1 MPNLIIPTFE
11 SSLLD
16 ESCRLLVFAQK
27 EYARKLGVPW
37 GISESAFNLK
47 DFYGN
52 YQYKTFGI
60 PWLGLKRGL
69 ENEVVISPYSVAISY
84 KYDPNG
90 IISNFN
96 KLQDEG
102 ARGKYGFYESI
113 DYIQNKKIVKTY
125 MAHHQAMLFVAIN
138 NLLNNEI
145 MQDRFMENP
154 EMKATEI
161 LLQEKMPQNVV
172 IDTGKTEVK
181 KIKYHDYEENAIW
194 NEGSNVLSTHEYS
207 KTTFENGIS
216 LNKIDEIILLK
227 DQKLYIKDIEVQHSQ
242 RIQVK

>member
-1 MPNLIIPTFE
+1 MYNIDHGYIRSKLYEDKLGLFSIGYNCSENKLIDSYYDLLASEARQTSIIAIAKKDVPRKHWTCLGRTLTTVKGYKGLISWGGTAFEYLMPNLIIPTFE

-125 MAHHQAMLFVAIN
+125 MAHHQAML
-138 NLLNNEI
+138 
-145 MQDRFMENP
+145 
-154 EMKATEI
+154 
-161 LLQEKMPQNVV
+161 
-172 IDTGKTEVK
+172 
-181 KIKYHDYEENAIW
+181 
-194 NEGSNVLSTHEYS
+194 
-207 KTTFENGIS
+207 
-216 LNKIDEIILLK
+216 
-227 DQKLYIKDIEVQHSQ
+227 
-242 RIQVK
+242 